1 MKGQKLLLAINNE
14 VSVFAKTKM
23 KYAKADDY
31 VGIVKQRKVIDGKL
45 YRQYFTNSKGVD
57 VGIPVGIHIRKDNS
71 VTYAYVKWNKIN
83 HSPDAGAYVPY
94 IDRIT
99 QENALVKCINIMAA
113 YGKGK
118 CPTCCTTRTK
128 GRTKAL
134 HPAFVVDISD
144 VPTGVYVFTS
154 ASKQTTQ
161 MSINVS
167 VFDLSK
173 GRFCRKTIYVGTI
186 NNWKERY
193 EQKLEEAIEIRNE
206 SLKTYNELT
215 KATT

>member
-1 MKGQKLLLAINNE
+1 
-14 VSVFAKTKM
+14 M

-118 CPTCCTTRTK
+118 CPTCCTTRT
-128 GRTKAL
+128 RRKAAVL
-134 HPAFVVDISD
+134 HPAFIVDTAD
-144 VPTGVYVFTS
+144 VPPGVSVHTS
-154 ASKQTTQ
+154 GKQNLH
-161 MSINVS
+161 MSIIVS

-173 GRFCRKTIYVGTI
+173 SRFCTKTLYVGTI
-186 NNWKERY
+186 NNWKDRY
-193 EQKLEEAIEIRNE
+193 AKKLEEAISLRNE
-206 SLKTYNELT
+206 SLKLYNELT